1 MGTTDLATK
10 LNDFM
15 EQMVARKSTLKE
27 KMAKLSIVVTKAS
40 TRENSG
46 ETRNRRKNKGL
57 GDNNILGEF
66 VNLKPSEELRVDIQF
81 QQQDNLGFAMNTS
94 KRFHKGD
101 CTNFQKWAC

>member
-1 MGTTDLATK
+1 
-10 LNDFM
+10 M

-57 GDNNILGEF
+57 GDNNILGENF
-66 VNLKPSEELRVDIQF
+66 VFENNTLNEGMLNAIQRE
-81 QQQDNLGFAMNTS
+81 NS
-94 KRFHKGD
+94 KK
-101 CTNFQKWAC
+101 